1 MIIETIEQGTEAWKD
16 IRRGVP
22 TASCFDKIMTATR
35 LERSSSL
42 ETYLHQLAAESIGIF
57 EDDWKGNSHS
67 ERGNEFESDSVFW
80 YEVTNDVSTEQV
92 GFVWKDDQ
100 KLVGCSP
107 DSLVGTDGG
116 LETKNPKATTHI
128 KWLRAGAKIPAEHL
142 AQVYG
147 NLWVTGRSWWDFL
160 SYRPEFSKQ
169 LEVRVAV
176 DDEPY
181 KKWLRA
187 WEPEIESFCQRLAVV
202 KGMVREW
209 KGSNG

>member
-1 MIIETIEQGTEAWKD
+1 MIIETIEQGTEAWKL

-42 ETYLHQLAAESIGIF
+42 ETYLHTLSAESIGIF
-57 EDDWKGNSHS
+57 DDDWKGNADS
-67 ERGNEFESDSVFW
+67 ERGNEFEDDAAFW
-80 YEVTNDVSTEQV
+80 YEITNDVSITRV
-92 GFVWKDDQ
+92 GFVWKDEQ
-100 KLVGCSP
+100 KLVGGSP
-107 DSLVGTDGG
+107 DRLVNDDGG
-116 LETKNPKATTHI
+116 LEVKVPKASTHI
-128 KWLRAGAKIPAEHL
+128 KWLRSGKIPAEHL
-142 AQVYG
+142 GQVYG
-147 NLWVTGRSWWDFL
+147 CLWLTGRSWWDFL

-169 LEVRVAV
+169 LEVRVTV
-176 DDEPY
+176 DGEPY

-187 WEPEIESFCQRLAVV
+187 WEPEIDSFCQRLAVV